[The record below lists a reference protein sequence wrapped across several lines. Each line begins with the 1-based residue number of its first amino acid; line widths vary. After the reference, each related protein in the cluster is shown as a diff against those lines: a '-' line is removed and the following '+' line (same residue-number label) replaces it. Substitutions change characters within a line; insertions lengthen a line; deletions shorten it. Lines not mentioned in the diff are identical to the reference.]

1 MTLDA
6 LNYAI
11 AWPEIFLL
19 IMACVIL
26 VVDVFLEDERRNLTY
41 LLSQLTLLA
50 TCALVVSGST
60 DQRVLAFNDMFVQDS
75 MADTVKMF
83 ILSITFVIYVYS
95 RDYMRERN
103 IFN

>member
-19 IMACVIL
+19 TMACVIL

-41 LLSQLTLLA
+41 LLSQITLLA
-50 TCALVVSGST
+50 TCALVVSGGHT
-60 DQRVLAFNDMFVQDS
+60 N
-75 MADTVKMF
+75 
-83 ILSITFVIYVYS
+83 IYYVTS
-95 RDYMRERN
+95 PDGFELIRW
-103 IFN
+103 

>member
-41 LLSQLTLLA
+41 LLSQA
-50 TCALVVSGST
+50 A
-60 DQRVLAFNDMFVQDS
+60 R
-75 MADTVKMF
+75 
-83 ILSITFVIYVYS
+83 
-95 RDYMRERN
+95 
-103 IFN
+103 